1 MIGILLDTET
11 TPSMNTTHSRRNPF
25 RLLLLLGLLTEADAA
40 DTTTADVMR
49 AKLDHSQ
56 RLLRNLAVQDFVGL
70 AADARRLVELGRV
83 GGWYALQV
91 PEYDLFLTEFR
102 RSAERLGQA
111 AGEKNID
118 GATLAYHQL
127 TVSCV
132 ACHKYI
138 RGDAT
143 RK

>member
-1 MIGILLDTET
+1 MRLRFRFF
-11 TPSMNTTHSRRNPF
+11 RRPPCCHLAAGHRPALRP
-25 RLLLLLGLLTEADAA
+25 RLCRSDA
-40 DTTTADVMR
+40 
-49 AKLDHSQ
+49 
-56 RLLRNLAVQDFVGL
+56 VGRRWGARPPRPL
-70 AADARRLVELGRV
+70 HRDAGGVVADARRLVELGRA

-102 RSAERLGQA
+102 RSAERLSQA
-111 AGEKNID
+111 AGDKNID

-132 ACHKYI
+132 ACHKYF
-138 RGDAT
+138 RGDPT

>member
-1 MIGILLDTET
+1 MKTISAPRPALCTLPLLAGVLATVSTAKDT
-11 TPSMNTTHSRRNPF
+11 P
-25 RLLLLLGLLTEADAA
+25 
-40 DTTTADVMR
+40 TAEVMR

-56 RLLRNLAVQDFVGL
+56 RLLRGLAVQDFDGL
-70 AADARRLVELGRV
+70 AADSRRLAELGRA
-83 GGWYALQV
+83 GGWYVLQM

-102 RSAERLGQA
+102 RSAERLAKA

-118 GATLAYHQL
+118 GATLAYNQM